1 MTAQWLAESGG
12 SGTSLPEPS
21 SDSPVWGGKSSSGLE
36 ETEQSD
42 SLVCLSTSFVQ
53 VGCWL
58 AALVELLVFPALG
71 AADDAALF
79 QSGLTKETVAH
90 FLFLSIS
97 GRNHTHTPPSIL
109 EFLYPRPDRK
119 WSRPEEHRWHALLTV
134 ADVQR
139 CHLFFACEHY
149 IYSLD

>member
-12 SGTSLPEPS
+12 SGTSLPDPS

-42 SLVCLSTSFVQ
+42 SLVCVSTSFVQ

-97 GRNHTHTPPSIL
+97 GRNHTHTHTSFNSRVFVPQARPKVEQARGTQMTCSFNRCRCPTL
-109 EFLYPRPDRK
+109 SPFLRLR
-119 WSRPEEHRWHALLTV
+119 ALNL
-134 ADVQR
+134 
-139 CHLFFACEHY
+139 
-149 IYSLD
+149 